1 MSQYTPEW
9 KVTVNGSTLTGVTVA
24 SVNIA
29 SGRTN
34 IYEQAKAGYA
44 SFQLIVLN
52 GETYALDINDSVSI
66 QIKDS
71 TGTFVPIFGG
81 FLVESSI
88 EVSSLGTTGYSQR
101 INILA
106 LGALARLPRYLT
118 YGVLTKD
125 FDGNQIYSILKD
137 VLFNTW
143 AEVPAGTTWADLDA
157 TTTWNDAFNS
167 GLGQIDQPGNYE
179 LTSRSSSVT
188 DIYSLISS
196 LATSGLGYIYEDAQG
211 RISYADSTHRSSY
224 LSTNGYVYLSASSD
238 ALGQGLR
245 IATRSGDVR
254 NYITITYKANAQVTA
269 SDSTSIQLYGQMA
282 QDIPTTL
289 ENGVDATSQA
299 NFYLTLRANP
309 RGYLEQISFQLA
321 NDAISDADRDALIN
335 VFMGM
340 PVSLSGLPSNMGST
354 FEGFIEGWTW
364 QAGYNSLVLTCNLSP
379 LSFSLQ
385 AMKWNDVSVSES
397 WSTITNTLTWEDALI
412 VN

>member
-1 MSQYTPEW
+1 MSQFTPEW
-9 KVTVNGSTLTGVTVA
+9 KVTVNGSDLTNVTVA

-29 SGRTN
+29 SGRSN

-44 SFQLIVLN
+44 NIQVIILN
-52 GETYALDINDSVSI
+52 GQTYALDINDSVSI
-66 QIKDS
+66 QLKDS
-71 TGTFVPIFGG
+71 SGTFVPIFGG

-88 EVSSLGTTGYSQR
+88 EISSIGSTSYTQKL
-101 INILA
+101 NLLA

-118 YGVLTKD
+118 NGVLSKD
-125 FDGNQIYSILKD
+125 FEGNQIYSILSD

-143 AEVPAGTTWADLDA
+143 AEVPSGTTWADLSS
-157 TTTWNDAFNS
+157 TMTWIDAFNA
-167 GLGQIDQPGNYE
+167 GLGSIDTPGNYE

-188 DIYSLISS
+188 DIYSLVAS

-224 LSTNGYVYLSASSD
+224 LNTNGYVYLSASSD

-245 IATRSGDVR
+245 ISTRGGDVR
-254 NYITITYKANAQVTA
+254 NYITITYKANAKVTA
-269 SDSTSIQLYGQMA
+269 SDAESIQYYGQLS
-282 QDIPTTL
+282 QDISTTL
-289 ENGVDATSQA
+289 ENAADASSQA

-340 PVSLSGLPSNMGST
+340 PVSLSGYLQIWVQFLKVLSKDGI
-354 FEGFIEGWTW
+354 GK
-364 QAGYNSLVLTCNLSP
+364 LV
-379 LSFSLQ
+379 
-385 AMKWNDVSVSES
+385 
-397 WSTITNTLTWEDALI
+397 TIL
-412 VN
+412 

>member
-1 MSQYTPEW
+1 MSQFTPEW
-9 KVTVNGSTLTGVTVA
+9 KVTVNGSELTGVTVA
-24 SVNIA
+24 NVIIT
-29 SGRTN
+29 SGRLN

-44 SFQLIVLN
+44 NIQLIVLD
-52 GETYALDINDSVSI
+52 GQTYALDINDSVSI
-66 QIKDS
+66 QLKDS
-71 TGTFVPIFGG
+71 AGTFVPIFGG

-88 EVSSLGTTGYSQR
+88 EVGSIGATGYSQR
-101 INILA
+101 MNLLA

-118 YGVLTKD
+118 EGVLSKD
-125 FDGNQIYSILKD
+125 FDGNQIYSILSD
-137 VLFNTW
+137 VLFQTW
-143 AEVPAGTTWADLDA
+143 AEVPAGTKWADVSSSITWAD
-157 TTTWNDAFNS
+157 AFNA
-167 GLGQIDQPGNYE
+167 GLGTIDQPGNYE
-179 LTSRSSSVT
+179 LTARSSSTT

-211 RISYADSTHRSSY
+211 RISYADSTHRSAY

-245 IATRSGDVR
+245 IATRGGDVR

-269 SDSTSIQLYGQMA
+269 SDAESIQLYGQLA
-282 QDIPTTL
+282 QNIPTSL
-289 ENGVDATSQA
+289 ENLADATSQA
-299 NFYLTLRANP
+299 AFYLTLRANP
-309 RGYLEQISFQLA
+309 RGYLEQITFQLA
-321 NDAISDADRDALIN
+321 NDSISDADRDALIN

-340 PVSLSGLPSNMGST
+340 PVSLSGLPSNMGSV

-364 QAGYNSLVLTCNLSP
+364 QAGYNSLALTCNLSP

-385 AMKWNDVSVSES
+385 AMTWNDVGVLET

>member
-1 MSQYTPEW
+1 MSQFTPQW
-9 KVTVNGSTLTGVTVA
+9 KVTVNGSTLTNVTVA

-29 SGRTN
+29 SGRSN

-52 GETYALDINDSVSI
+52 GQTYALDINDSVSI
-66 QIKDS
+66 QLKDS
-71 TGTFVPIFGG
+71 TGVYVPIFGG

-88 EVSSLGTTGYSQR
+88 EISSLGTTGYSQR

-118 YGVLTKD
+118 NGVLSKD
-125 FDGNQIYSILKD
+125 FDGNQIYSILSTI
-137 VLFNTW
+137 LFQTW
-143 AEVPAGTTWADLDA
+143 AEVPAGTRWSDVDASITWA
-157 TTTWNDAFNS
+157 DAFNS
-167 GLGQIDQPGNYE
+167 GLGDIDRPGNYE
-179 LTSRSSSVT
+179 LTARSSAVT
-188 DIYSLISS
+188 DVYSLVAS

-238 ALGQGLR
+238 ALGNGLR
-245 IATRSGDVR
+245 ISTRSGDVR
-254 NYITITYKANAQVTA
+254 NKVTITYKANAQTTA
-269 SDSTSIQLYGQMA
+269 SDATSIQNYGQLA
-282 QDIPTTL
+282 QDISTTL
-289 ENGVDATSQA
+289 ENAADAVSQA
-299 NFYLTLRANP
+299 AFYLTLRANP

-321 NDAISDADRDALIN
+321 NDAISDADRNALIN

-340 PVSLSGLPSNMGST
+340 PVSLSGLPSNMGSV
-354 FEGFIEGWTW
+354 FEGFIEGWSW

-379 LSFSLQ
+379 LSFSMQ

>member
-1 MSQYTPEW
+1 MSQFTPEW
-9 KVTVNGSTLTGVTVA
+9 KVTVNGSELTDVTMA
-24 SVNIA
+24 SINIA

-44 SFQLIVLN
+44 NIQLIVLN
-52 GETYALDINDSVSI
+52 GQTYALDVNDSVSI

-71 TGTFVPIFGG
+71 TGVFVPIFGG

-88 EVSSLGTTGYSQR
+88 EISSLGATGYSQKM
-101 INILA
+101 NILA
-106 LGALARLPRYLT
+106 LGALARLPRYLVE
-118 YGVLTKD
+118 GVLTKD
-125 FDGNQIYSILKD
+125 YDGNQIYSILKD
-137 VLFNTW
+137 VLFQTW
-143 AEVPAGTTWADLDA
+143 AEVPAGTKWSDLSSSMTWAD
-157 TTTWNDAFNS
+157 AFNA
-167 GLGQIDQPGNYE
+167 GLGDIDMPGNYE
-179 LTSRSSSVT
+179 LTSRSAAVT
-188 DIYSLISS
+188 DIYSLISG

-224 LSTNGYVYLSASSD
+224 LSTNGYTYLSASSD

-245 IATRSGDVR
+245 IATRAGDVR
-254 NYITITYKANAQVTA
+254 NKVTITYKANAQVTA
-269 SDSTSIQLYGQMA
+269 NDSESIQLYGELA
-282 QDIPTTL
+282 QDIQTTL

-309 RGYLEQISFQLA
+309 RGYLEQITFQLA
-321 NDAISDADRDALIN
+321 NDSISDANRDALIN

-340 PVSLSGLPSNMGST
+340 PVSLSGLPSNMGSV

-364 QAGYNSLVLTCNLSP
+364 QAGYNSLALTCNLSP

-385 AMKWNDVSVSES
+385 AMNWDDVSVLET

>member
-1 MSQYTPEW
+1 MSQFTPEW
-9 KVTVNGSTLTGVTVA
+9 KITVNGSDLTNVTVA
-24 SVNIA
+24 SVNIT
-29 SGRTN
+29 SGRLN

-44 SFQLIVLN
+44 NIQVIVLN
-52 GETYALDINDSVSI
+52 GQTYALDINDSVSI
-66 QIKDS
+66 QLKDS

-88 EVSSLGTTGYSQR
+88 EISSVGATSYAQKMHL
-101 INILA
+101 LA

-118 YGVLTKD
+118 NGVLTKD
-125 FDGNQIYSILKD
+125 FEGDQIYSILKD

-143 AEVPAGTTWADLDA
+143 AEVPAGV
-157 TTTWNDAFNS
+157 TWNDLNATDIWADAFNS
-167 GLGQIDQPGNYE
+167 GLGTIDQPGNYE

-188 DIYSLISS
+188 DIYSLIAN

-224 LSTNGYVYLSASSD
+224 LSANGYVYLSASSD

-245 IATRSGDVR
+245 IATRGGDVR

-269 SDSTSIQLYGQMA
+269 SDAESIQYYGQLA
-282 QDIPTTL
+282 QEIQTSL
-289 ENGVDATSQA
+289 ENGADATSQA

-309 RGYLEQISFQLA
+309 RGYLEQITFQLA
-321 NDAISDADRDALIN
+321 NDSISDADRDALIN

-340 PVSLSGLPSNMGST
+340 PVSLSGLPSNMGSI

-364 QAGYNSLVLTCNLSP
+364 QAGYNSLALTCNLSP

-385 AMKWNDVSVSES
+385 AMTWEDVSVLET